1 MVRTLCTSGKHEVLK
16 SGVHGAAGVIAG
28 VMAAYNFAAWCLR
41 REQHLRF
48 NAAIYFLA
56 VAWELKQT
64 VHHIN
69 HISPA
74 VADTGPAAQKC
85 A

>member
-16 SGVHGAAGVIAG
+16 SGVHGAAGIIAG
-28 VMAAYNFAAWCLR
+28 VMAAYNLAAWCLR
-41 REQHLRF
+41 REQHLRL
-48 NAAIYFLA
+48 NAALYFLA

-64 VHHIN
+64 VHHIH

-74 VADTGPAAQKC
+74 VADMGPDAQKC

>member
-1 MVRTLCTSGKHEVLK
+1 MVKTLCTSGKHEVLK

-28 VMAAYNFAAWCLR
+28 VMAAYNLAAWCLR
-41 REQHLRF
+41 REEHLRI
-48 NAAIYFLA
+48 NATVYFLA

-64 VHHIN
+64 MHHIN
-69 HISPA
+69 HINPP
-74 VADTGPAAQKC
+74 VAELDPAAEKC

>member
-1 MVRTLCTSGKHEVLK
+1 MVRTLCTSGKHEMLK
-16 SGVHGAAGVIAG
+16 TGVHGAAGVLAAAC
-28 VMAAYNFAAWCLR
+28 AAYNFTAWYLR
-41 REQHLRF
+41 REERLRI
-48 NAAIYFLA
+48 NAVVYFLA

-69 HISPA
+69 HLNPA
-74 VADTGPAAQKC
+74 VDDADLTARKC